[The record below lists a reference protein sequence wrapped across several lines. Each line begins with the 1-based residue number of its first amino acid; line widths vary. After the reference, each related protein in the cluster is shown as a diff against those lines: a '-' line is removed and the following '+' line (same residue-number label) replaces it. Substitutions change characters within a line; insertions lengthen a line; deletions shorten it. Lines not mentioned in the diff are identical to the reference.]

1 MEPFDLG
8 WIQTISLTMYLI
20 ILANMVR
27 LWLTFTYMRQELDDV
42 YDLIKQVHHHMGLC
56 NCPTDATVLVI
67 PVSQF
72 KDVVSEP
79 KKTNSERIR
88 EWDESD

>member
-1 MEPFDLG
+1 
-8 WIQTISLTMYLI
+8 
-20 ILANMVR
+20 
-27 LWLTFTYMRQELDDV
+27 
-42 YDLIKQVHHHMGLC
+42 
-56 NCPTDATVLVI
+56 LVI

-72 KDVVSEP
+72 KDLDSEP

>member
-1 MEPFDLG
+1 
-8 WIQTISLTMYLI
+8 
-20 ILANMVR
+20 
-27 LWLTFTYMRQELDDV
+27 MRQELDDV